1 MYQSEAL
8 DVDQDGSITALG
20 DGLMIIRYLFGSA
33 FEGAA
38 LINKAISPE
47 SKIVDDLF
55 PGQSFNNLSLS
66 EQAEIAAVIGGNI
79 NALML

>member
-1 MYQSEAL
+1 
-8 DVDQDGSITALG
+8 
-20 DGLMIIRYLFGSA
+20 MIIRYLFGSA

-55 PGQSFNNLSLS
+55 QGQNFNNLSLS